1 MTQSYA
7 ARQSLFT
14 YASPKPLEKFQYV
27 FIPLQKKTVTGIV
40 VKNVSMPSFAT
51 KEIVKSLPYF
61 LNPGQQKLISFIKQF
76 YMATEAQALEPF
88 IPSFLQTDFRPAKET
103 ASPPQFAASPLPPL
117 TSEQTSALQTLRSP
131 AAQGTVI
138 VHGDT
143 GTGKTRLFI
152 ERIKDTLAQHK
163 TVLLL
168 CPEIAL
174 VPHLHSELT
183 KQFGHVVGMYH
194 SSLTPKKRSSVWQ
207 QVQDG
212 TLQIVVGTRS
222 ALFLPLHNV
231 GLIVLDESHEPAYKQ
246 EEGVRYHATRLASVL
261 AHSFGAQLLLASAT
275 PLVVDIYRALEQ
287 KRPIIRLTKPAI
299 TSDHTVET
307 HVIDMKQKDVLSS
320 NSLVSLELVK
330 KIETALQNK
339 EQALVY
345 LNRRGTAR
353 AILCASCGWQ
363 AVCPTCSVAMTYHHD
378 HHELKCHTCG
388 LKMAVPHSCPACRS
402 NDILFKSA
410 GTKALAQWLQKR
422 FPGSVVARFDT
433 DNSKS
438 ESLAERHNQVKEGA
452 IDILVGTQM
461 LVKGLDLPKLA
472 VVGIL
477 AADLSLQIPDYSAE
491 ERTYQLIN
499 QAIGRVGRGHR
510 MGNVILQT
518 YNPDNKVI
526 QQALAKNYDDFY
538 TTQIEQRLLYAYPPL
553 TDIAVLWCFKKSAQ
567 AALKHAVEVLDY
579 IRKNNPKVT
588 FVGPALSLHSNK
600 VGYATAQIVV
610 KSTQRSLLNN
620 VVQNLPNGWQY
631 DLEPV
636 QLL

>member
-1 MTQSYA
+1 MRYYYEVLVTQSYA

-275 PLVVDIYRALEQ
+275 PLVVDIYTCAR
-287 KRPIIRLTKPAI
+287 TKKANNTPHK
-299 TSDHTVET
+299 TS
-307 HVIDMKQKDVLSS
+307 
-320 NSLVSLELVK
+320 
-330 KIETALQNK
+330 
-339 EQALVY
+339 
-345 LNRRGTAR
+345 
-353 AILCASCGWQ
+353 
-363 AVCPTCSVAMTYHHD
+363 
-378 HHELKCHTCG
+378 
-388 LKMAVPHSCPACRS
+388 
-402 NDILFKSA
+402 
-410 GTKALAQWLQKR
+410 
-422 FPGSVVARFDT
+422 
-433 DNSKS
+433 
-438 ESLAERHNQVKEGA
+438 
-452 IDILVGTQM
+452 
-461 LVKGLDLPKLA
+461 
-472 VVGIL
+472 
-477 AADLSLQIPDYSAE
+477 
-491 ERTYQLIN
+491 
-499 QAIGRVGRGHR
+499 
-510 MGNVILQT
+510 
-518 YNPDNKVI
+518 
-526 QQALAKNYDDFY
+526 NY
-538 TTQIEQRLLYAYPPL
+538 I
-553 TDIAVLWCFKKSAQ
+553 
-567 AALKHAVEVLDY
+567 
-579 IRKNNPKVT
+579 
-588 FVGPALSLHSNK
+588 
-600 VGYATAQIVV
+600 
-610 KSTQRSLLNN
+610 
-620 VVQNLPNGWQY
+620 
-631 DLEPV
+631 
-636 QLL
+636 